1 MSPTETKDNC
11 KRELQVEV
19 PAEVVS
25 RETETLIQR
34 YQKLARLPGFRRGRV
49 PSTLI
54 RQRFAE
60 DIKTD
65 IVENLV
71 PRYFR
76 EEAEKQGLHPVSQP
90 RISDLHIQEGEPLRF
105 KASFE
110 VLPEIE
116 VAGYKELRVDKP
128 DTSVSEQE
136 VEDAL
141 KNLREQ
147 HASFTAV
154 EGRVLA
160 DGDFAQVSFHGV
172 PKEPGS
178 KPVHVD
184 EVMVEIGGANTM
196 AEFTENLR
204 GLSPGEERT
213 FDVTYPQEFSEER
226 LAGKTFTYTVKVH
239 GIKQKHLPEVND
251 EFAKQVGEFASL
263 EELRKRVREHLE
275 EDKRRTAEREGKEK
289 LLDQLVQR
297 HDFEVPEAMVER
309 QVDVR
314 LDRGLRALVAQGMRP
329 EEVKKMDFA
338 RLRAGQRQTALQ
350 EVKASLLLEKI
361 ADAENIQV
369 EEQEVEKEV
378 EAIAQ
383 QAKQPVE
390 SVRARLTRDGA
401 LARIRTRL
409 RSEKT
414 LDFLYNQSA

>member
-1 MSPTETKDNC
+1 VSPAETKDNC

-19 PAEVVS
+19 PAEVVA
-25 RETETLIQR
+25 RETESLIQR
-34 YQKLARLPGFRRGRV
+34 YQKLARLPGFRRGHV

-54 RQRFAE
+54 RQRFSE

-90 RISDLHIQEGEPLRF
+90 RITDLHIHEGEPLRF

-116 VAGYKELRVDKP
+116 VSGYKELRVDKA
-128 DTSVSEQE
+128 DTSISEQE

-141 KNLREQ
+141 KNLQEQ
-147 HASFTAV
+147 HASFTAL
-154 EGRVLA
+154 EGRALA
-160 DGDFAQVSFHGV
+160 DGDFAQVSFNG
-172 PKEPGS
+172 EPREAGA

-184 EVMVEIGGANTM
+184 EVLVEIGGANTM
-196 AEFTENLR
+196 REFTENLR
-204 GLSPGEERT
+204 GLTAAEERT
-213 FDVTYPQEFSEER
+213 FDVTYPQEFAEER
-226 LAGKTFTYTVKVH
+226 LAGKTFSYTVKVH
-239 GIKQKHLPEVND
+239 GIKQKHLPELND
-251 EFAKQVGEFASL
+251 EFAKQVGEFTSL
-263 EELRKRVREHLE
+263 EELRQRLREHLE

-289 LLDQLVQR
+289 LLDQLVKR
-297 HDFEVPEAMVER
+297 HEFEVPEAMIER

-329 EEVKKMDFA
+329 EEVKKMDFG
-338 RLRAGQRQTALQ
+338 RLRAGQRETALQ

-361 ADAENIQV
+361 ANTENIQV
-369 EEQEVEKEV
+369 DEQEVEKEV
-378 EAIAQ
+378 EAIAR

-401 LARIRTRL
+401 LDRIRNRL
-409 RSEKT
+409 RNEKT
-414 LDFLYNQSA
+414 LNFLYNQSA